1 MDIRKATFKG
11 SWERADQ
18 MPETALPE
26 FAFIGR
32 SNVGKSS
39 LINML
44 CKQKGLAKTSSKPGK
59 TQTLNLFDM
68 DNNWLICD
76 LPGYGYAKV
85 SKEKR
90 YQFSKMIK
98 HYLQKR
104 PNLMSL
110 FVLIDMRISPQAI
123 DIEFINWC
131 GENGIPFILI
141 GTKSDKLSATQARKH
156 TEDFNAA
163 LSEFWDELPQFII
176 SSSEDKTGRE
186 EILGYIDNC
195 IKNYDVGG

>member
-76 LPGYGYAKV
+76 
-85 SKEKR
+85 
-90 YQFSKMIK
+90 
-98 HYLQKR
+98 
-104 PNLMSL
+104 
-110 FVLIDMRISPQAI
+110 
-123 DIEFINWC
+123 
-131 GENGIPFILI
+131 
-141 GTKSDKLSATQARKH
+141 
-156 TEDFNAA
+156 
-163 LSEFWDELPQFII
+163 
-176 SSSEDKTGRE
+176 
-186 EILGYIDNC
+186 
-195 IKNYDVGG
+195 